1 MLVEHGGV
9 KMNIGKQIKSL
20 RLKKNVKQDELADYL
35 GVSYQAVSKW
45 ETEMSVPDISLLPN
59 ISAYFGVTIDELFQM
74 PNEAEFE
81 RIENMFWSERRI
93 KKETFEHAVHFL
105 EEVIKDEPSNVRAY
119 ENLADLYNHR
129 AHSDHELASEYAKK
143 VLELE
148 PTNKGGFVAFLEAN
162 GGVCGDEW
170 DDNNFTV
177 IEYFKEFLK
186 KNPKS
191 YRGLYVI
198 IENLLN
204 DRRYDE
210 AIPYIEELKIVNS
223 NHQYYIYMGDVAY
236 GNGNFEEALK
246 LWNEA
251 VGEYPSTWQA
261 YCSRADR
268 FKKIGKINEA
278 LEDYEYC
285 FKMQEHPR
293 ITDGLFSL
301 AQLHE
306 TMGDYNAA
314 IEDRKEIIKC
324 LKEDYKV
331 TSGNSIDEHRR
342 EIERLKSLIIQEKEA

>member
-1 MLVEHGGV
+1 
-9 KMNIGKQIKSL
+9 MNIGKQIKAL

-105 EEVIKDEPSNVRAY
+105 EEVIKDEPGNVRAY

-143 VLELE
+143 VLELD
-148 PTNKGGFVAFLEAN
+148 PTNKGGWVAYLEAN
-162 GGVCGDEW
+162 NGACGDEW
-170 DDNNFTV
+170 YDNHFTV
-177 IEYFKEFLK
+177 IEYFKAFLN
-186 KNPKS
+186 KNPRS
-191 YRGLYVI
+191 YLGLYAL
-198 IENLLN
+198 IENLLA
-204 DRRYDE
+204 DGRYDE
-210 AIPYIEELKIVNS
+210 AIPYINELKIAKDS
-223 NHQYYIYMGDVAY
+223 YQHLIYLGDVAH
-236 GNGNFEEALK
+236 GKGDLKEALNWWDK
-246 LWNEA
+246 A
-251 VGEYPSTWQA
+251 VEEYPNTWQA

-268 FKKIGKINEA
+268 FKKIGKITEA
-278 LEDYEYC
+278 LKDYEYC
-285 FKMQEHPR
+285 FIMQEHPR

-306 TMGDYNAA
+306 LMGDYKAA

-331 TSGNSIDEHRR
+331 TSGNSIDEHKR
-342 EIERLKSLIIQEKEA
+342 EIERLKSLIV